1 LGVPLAVGER
11 IIGVLAVQDYSNGN
25 CYGKKHQIILES
37 VSIQIAK
44 TIDSKR
50 ILGTLQQSKERY
62 QAFIEENPIGQ
73 FIAGVDGTVTDCNP
87 AFMQLLGYNSHRDVI
102 HAHVNIFGSTQRAQ
116 NDLLKQLRKTPTI
129 YEHAMKLANASG
141 RAVAVVG
148 NFVAMQDNTGAFICI
163 KGTLVSKG
171 SKRRKVVKH

>member
-1 LGVPLAVGER
+1 M
-11 IIGVLAVQDYSNGN
+11 
-25 CYGKKHQIILES
+25 ES

-50 ILGTLQQSKERY
+50 IFGTLPQSKERY

-102 HAHVNIFGSTQRAQ
+102 RAHVNIFGSTQRAR
-116 NDLLKQLRKTPTI
+116 NNLLKQLRKTPTV
-129 YEHAMKLANASG
+129 YEQALKLANASG
-141 RAVAVVG
+141 HTIAVAG
-148 NFVAMQDNTGAFICI
+148 NFVAVRDSTGAFICI
-163 KGTLVSKG
+163 KGTLVPKG
-171 SKRRKVVKH
+171 SKRQKVVKH